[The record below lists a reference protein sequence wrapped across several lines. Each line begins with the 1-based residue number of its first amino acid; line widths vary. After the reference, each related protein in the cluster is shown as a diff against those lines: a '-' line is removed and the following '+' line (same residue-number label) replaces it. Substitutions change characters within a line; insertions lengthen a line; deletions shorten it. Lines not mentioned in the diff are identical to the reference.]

1 MHDSRFT
8 ADFTTT
14 PLPHTHSAT
23 GEMIQEAQMPDSR
36 CQHHSDG
43 LDPDGPWAAPDEN
56 GFGVAPLFVESALG
70 YGPMIDSATAKRF
83 IQESGN
89 RKVRADAIVA
99 MAIQP
104 SSTRR
109 KKSTP
114 VP

>member
-1 MHDSRFT
+1 
-8 ADFTTT
+8 
-14 PLPHTHSAT
+14 
-23 GEMIQEAQMPDSR
+23 MIQEAQMPDSR

-70 YGPMIDSATAKRF
+70 YGPMIDPATAKRF
-83 IQESGN
+83 IQKSGN